1 MRAYLNASITRTRDT
16 TRAFTL
22 IEVTLASTLL
32 ALGLVGAIQV
42 ILSGREMLD
51 VASKQSIAVQ
61 IIRGQMEQLRLADW
75 NKVSALG
82 GSATAAVDAADQTS
96 NINAGFVF
104 GSNLPAISATFQ
116 CTRTIADV
124 RTDMKQITFTVTW
137 HGYKGRTFSRS
148 AATYFGRNGLYV
160 SYQGS

>member
-1 MRAYLNASITRTRDT
+1 MRACFSTTTNRAFNT

-22 IEVTLASTLL
+22 IEVALASTVL

-51 VASKQSIAVQ
+51 VAAKQSIALQ

-75 NKVSALG
+75 NKVSAFG
-82 GSATAAVDAADQTS
+82 GSATAAVDAADQAS
-96 NINAGFVF
+96 NLSAGFVF

-124 RTDMKQITFTVTW
+124 RTDLKQVTYTVTW
-137 HGYKGRTFSRS
+137 RGYKGRTYSRS
-148 AATYFGRNGLYV
+148 ASTFFGRNGLYV